1 MVASLPSVLLTRIN
15 GKAWPVPIPHGVSLH
30 DVRAEILGLISL
42 KKNAQPQ
49 TTLYC
54 WLDILCLRQKSEE
67 WCSEALRAPEWE
79 TDVPTIGQTYRISE
93 GVIRYFNGLGKPFST
108 SSWDS
113 NRHWLNRVWT
123 LQEIR
128 DEVDET
134 LTGGI
139 YSPEVRALMLPTNFS
154 VNIQGIFQDQTPMNS
169 NFGMDI
175 QGLFQGQ
182 TKRLA
187 DIIMP
192 LQKIAKDCASTAETG
207 GCSILELIQ
216 EMRRRHATN
225 DIDKI
230 AGLSFLLLSETL
242 PRYYN
247 AATPEEAW
255 VASLVSVRYIIK
267 LELLYNFPF
276 VRSSGSDELDLDD
289 MLWTPTWSQVIRQ
302 PAPIHSYDRP
312 VLSTKARTVCDDPDP
327 KNLISESTL
336 QKILQSHLSDV
347 SSILQVFDAFV
358 VEECEILEGT
368 YLRNEREEYIK
379 YMIQVNLPSQQS
391 QLDHP
396 RFAFEFC
403 SPRYRVDG
411 GIGTPNCDNPCILP
425 PILQAGKYILATHSL
440 SASSGWVIGKRR
452 GVHPKQETL
461 TVSAWKDQVKI
472 AENELDSELEAENEI
487 NPELEAEN
495 ELDSELDSFWQRLEN
510 SNPSQDR
517 HMKDH
522 SDEWEYF
529 IEKVGV
535 VNTEDIGRLKESGCL
550 SSGMT
555 CYFC

>member
-1 MVASLPSVLLTRIN
+1 MTAPPSVLLTRIN

-30 DVRAEILGLISL
+30 DVRAEILGLITL

-54 WLDILCLRQKSEE
+54 WLDILCLRQKSEDWFSEKLRTSE
-67 WCSEALRAPEWE
+67 WKR
-79 TDVPTIGQTYRISE
+79 DVPTIGQTYRISE

-108 SSWDS
+108 SGWDAS
-113 NRHWLNRVWT
+113 RHWLNRAWT

-139 YSPEVRALMLPTNFS
+139 YSPEIRTLMFPT
-154 VNIQGIFQDQTPMNS
+154 NS

-175 QGLFQGQ
+175 HGLFQGQ
-182 TKRLA
+182 AKRLA
-187 DIIMP
+187 DIITP
-192 LQKIAKDCASTAETG
+192 LQKIAKDCASTIVTG

-216 EMRRRHATN
+216 EMRRRHATS
-225 DIDKI
+225 DVDKI

-242 PRYYN
+242 PQYYN
-247 AATPEEAW
+247 AKTPEEAW
-255 VASLVSVRYIIK
+255 VASLVSLRYIIK

-276 VRSSGSDELDLDD
+276 VRFSGPDKLDLDD
-289 MLWTPTWSQVIRQ
+289 ILWTPTWSQVIRQ
-302 PAPIHSYDRP
+302 PAPIPSYGRP
-312 VLSTKARTVCDDPDP
+312 VLSIKARTVCDDPRFKDM
-327 KNLISESTL
+327 ISEATL
-336 QKILQSHLSDV
+336 KKILRSRSSSV
-347 SSILQVFDAFV
+347 PSILQVFDAFV

-368 YLRNEREEYIK
+368 YLRNEKEEYIK
-379 YMIQVNLPSQQS
+379 YMIQVSLPIQQS
-391 QLDHP
+391 QLGISHP
-396 RFAFEFC
+396 RFALEFC

-411 GIGTPNCDNPCILP
+411 GIRMQNRHNPCILP
-425 PILQAGKYILATHSL
+425 PILQAGKYILVTHSL

-472 AENELDSELEAENEI
+472 AKNQPHFGLE
-487 NPELEAEN
+487 
-495 ELDSELDSFWQRLEN
+495 DSFGQRLEN

-522 SDEWEYF
+522 SDECEYF

-535 VNTEDIGRLKESGCL
+535 LNTEDIGRLKESGCL